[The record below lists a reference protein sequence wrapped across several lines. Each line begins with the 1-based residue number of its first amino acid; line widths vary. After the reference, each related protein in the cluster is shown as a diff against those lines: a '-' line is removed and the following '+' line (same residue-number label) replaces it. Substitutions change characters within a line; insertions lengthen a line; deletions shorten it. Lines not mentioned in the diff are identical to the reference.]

1 MDKGM
6 RIAFRLLPVT
16 RALPSSRRRRSS
28 RRRSSRGFTLTETL
42 AALAMI
48 SVLVVASSPTFVRLM
63 RDRRV
68 NRASMH
74 LVDYYR
80 TGYTRAMGRGQ
91 PMLVIWDTAS
101 GLDNAEPGTKGL
113 IRLVE
118 PIVFGGVAVKNCQTT
133 QWTNVGEVQEVSR
146 VDFKSGR
153 YANTSAIFYDDVTP
167 PGVRSYSE
175 ICFMPTGRAYI
186 RYAPGTPFQPLTGV
200 ASFVVTNT
208 DTNLTRTVFV
218 PPNGVARMQL

>member
-1 MDKGM
+1 
-6 RIAFRLLPVT
+6 
-16 RALPSSRRRRSS
+16 
-28 RRRSSRGFTLTETL
+28 
-42 AALAMI
+42 MI

-80 TGYTRAMGRGQ
+80 TGYTRSMGRGQ
-91 PMLVIWDTAS
+91 PILVIWDTAG

-113 IRLVE
+113 VRMVE
-118 PIVFGGVAVKNCQTT
+118 PIVTAGVPPRNCQTT
-133 QWTNVGEVQEVSR
+133 QWASAAVVREVSR
-146 VDFKSGR
+146 VDFKNGM
-153 YANTSAIFYDDVTP
+153 YANTSAQFRDDATP
-167 PGVRSYSE
+167 PGARSYAE
-175 ICFMPTGRAYI
+175 ICFTPVGRAFI
-186 RYAPGTPFQPLTGV
+186 RFAPGDSFRAMSGV

-208 DTNLTRTVFV
+208 DTGIPRTVFV